1 MKTWASKNNRDYTVI
16 QDATP
21 EIITHLNSHPRH
33 GKVQANGLAIINNTA
48 WIDLQSE
55 LKKEEDNSGVLA
67 EVSDADQL
75 RREANKLNDSKAA
88 SDILMNWRW
97 KQWNHTFANK
107 TVAKAN
113 ALIAE
118 RGIEELYADSY
129 YVTSAKEA
137 QVNYKESQK
146 SFSMNQGAPRYD
158 GFGNR
163 IA

>member
-1 MKTWASKNNRDYTVI
+1 MKTWASKNNRGYTVI

-21 EIITHLNSHPRH
+21 EIISHVESHPRH
-33 GKVQANGLAIINNTA
+33 GKVQANGLVLINDTA

-67 EVSDADQL
+67 EVSDDDEL
-75 RREANKLNDSKAA
+75 RTEANKLNDSKAA
-88 SDILMNWRW
+88 SDILINWRR
-97 KQWNHTFANK
+97 KQWNHTFAGK
-107 TVAKAN
+107 SVAEAN
-113 ALIAE
+113 DLIAE

-129 YVTSAKEA
+129 YATSAKKA
-137 QVNYKESQK
+137 QANYKEAQK
-146 SFSMNQGAPRYD
+146 SFSTNQGEPRYD